1 MSKEEA
7 PLIAGPSQPNRPLS
21 IRCCGRDNVEDN
33 ACNTCGYHTCG
44 DNASGTRQW
53 LCRLYC

>member
-1 MSKEEA
+1 MRSLPPA
-7 PLIAGPSQPNRPLS
+7 PNVPLNV
-21 IRCCGRDNVEDN
+21 RCCGRDNAEDN
-33 ACNTCGYHTCG
+33 ACNTCGYRTCG